1 MGSADGM
8 MKFEKLGRK
17 KNPTLILPRKRLKG
31 TNQGKYSVF
40 NYQST
45 LCRPYNKA
53 VVVVWKILR
62 TMGLR
67 EKKAKTMCYGVESK
81 AG

>member
-1 MGSADGM
+1 MPDRM
-8 MKFEKLGRK
+8 MMFYLLGRR
-17 KNPTLILPRKRLKG
+17 KNPHPNPPPQAMEG

-67 EKKAKTMCYGVESK
+67 EKKAKTMCFGVESK